1 MKLNFPK
8 DDFTALAVAG
18 TPEVREYQAFGVLN
32 DEQIGQP
39 SDIVSVTFGG

>member
-1 MKLNFPK
+1 MTHAKAK
-8 DDFTALAVAG
+8 IKGTIATAGV
-18 TPEVREYQAFGVLN
+18 PEVRECQAFGVLN